1 MSSSF
6 KGTLMAGAVGIML
19 ASSLATPV
27 KAAAIE
33 RDFTVTGPGGR
44 MCRMLDIEFYTPGS
58 SQEPRH
64 EHLVACGNHTT
75 TAHFRSN
82 HTHVKTTE
90 RNIWSGPA
98 IDNNK

>member
-19 ASSLATPV
+19 ASSLATPA
-27 KAAAIE
+27 KAAVIE

-64 EHLVACGNHTT
+64 EHLVACGNHMT